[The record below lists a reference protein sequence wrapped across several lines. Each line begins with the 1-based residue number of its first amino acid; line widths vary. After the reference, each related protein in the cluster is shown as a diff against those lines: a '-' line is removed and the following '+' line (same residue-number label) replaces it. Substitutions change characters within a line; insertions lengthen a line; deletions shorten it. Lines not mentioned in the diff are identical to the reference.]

1 MALSSPEYAK
11 KAWRKYNDIAALQH
25 PNVRITQGS
34 LTKIDHDRKIASI
47 KLSTADNEPLEEP
60 YDFFIAATGLRRV
73 WPVVPQS
80 LTKESYLTETAVHI
94 ANISTASHGTVI
106 IGGGAVGIEMAA
118 ETKLYHP
125 STKVTLVHSRASLLS
140 SEPLPDETKD
150 AALTALRD
158 AGVDVLL
165 SQRVTSTEP
174 SIGPDGRALQTLTLQ
189 DGSSIQASNVISAI
203 SRSVPATAYL
213 PKAALDADGLVKIDP
228 L

>member
-125 STKVTLVHSRASLLS
+125 TTKVTLVHSRPKLLS
-140 SEPLPDETKD
+140 SEPLPDETKEV
-150 AALTALRD
+150 ALEALRD
-158 AGVDVLL
+158 AGVEVLL
-165 SQRVTSTEP
+165 NQRVTGTTS

-189 DGSSIQASNVISAI
+189 DGAQLVASNVVSAI
-203 SRSVPATAYL
+203 SRSVPATDYL